1 MELQRPAAVRRGLRL
16 EAVTVGWMLVEA
28 CVALGAAFAARSVLL
43 AAFGF
48 DSIVELLSGIVLYRR
63 LQAESSGA
71 SEEAVDRLEA
81 RTTAISAVL
90 LILLCVFVVLSSIG
104 GLLLRIEPEGSVVG
118 IAVSA
123 IAIVAMPTL
132 ARAKHRVNKVI
143 GSASLRADIAET
155 ISCAYLAAVTLAGL
169 AATMLFGWWWAQY
182 VAALALLIWLVPEA
196 REAFWAWRDNEA
208 ESGDRG

>member
-1 MELQRPAAVRRGLRL
+1 MELSRPAAVRRGLRL

-28 CVALGAAFAARSVLL
+28 CVALGAAVAARSVLL

-71 SEEAVDRLEA
+71 SEDAVDRLEA
-81 RTTAISAVL
+81 RTTAISAIL

-123 IAIVAMPTL
+123 IAIVAMPAL
-132 ARAKHRVNKVI
+132 ARAKHQANKVI
-143 GSASLRADIAET
+143 GSPSLRADIAET

-169 AATMLFGWWWAQY
+169 GATMLFGWWWAQY
-182 VAALALLIWLVPEA
+182 IAALALLIWLVPEA
-196 REAFWAWRDNEA
+196 REAFWAWRDNEP
-208 ESGDRG
+208 D